1 MVHNQLNY
9 CSPLSMTLRQ
19 KFYIE
24 GVIDTS
30 PVYAKRCQQPHPP
43 DTPFF

>member
-30 PVYAKRCQQPHPP
+30 PVYAKGVNNPVPL
-43 DTPFF
+43 TSLF